1 MLYVYHKIVT
11 RVLSDTTLVLFYK
24 FGKDFI
30 NIGLFYFIGFLS
42 FCCSILRRIS
52 QENTFILVNIYFILM
67 LIIVCPKIF
76 YIPLLNSCSLRLRSI
91 GKIFIEVL
99 AFYILLF
106 FILTSHWFFLLHF
119 IIKEIFSKKTNYY
132 YCLQVYASFYY
143 ISGDLWKES
152 FLDNMVSLFFIVRIV
167 AYSI

>member
-30 NIGLFYFIGFLS
+30 NIGLFYLIGFLS

-52 QENTFILVNIYFILM
+52 QENTFILVNICFILM

-76 YIPLLNSCSLRLRSI
+76 HIPLLNSRSLRLRSI
-91 GKIFIEVL
+91 GKIFIEGISFL
-99 AFYILLF
+99 YIIIFHFDFSLIFFAAFHHQGNFLKENKLLLLLTSICFILLHLRWLVEGVF
-106 FILTSHWFFLLHF
+106 SWQHG
-119 IIKEIFSKKTNYY
+119 IFVLYN
-132 YCLQVYASFYY
+132 
-143 ISGDLWKES
+143 
-152 FLDNMVSLFFIVRIV
+152 
-167 AYSI
+167 